1 MGATTAEILEA
12 HRRGDP
18 SALETLVAHCQSRI
32 EFLARKLLRNHPR
45 VRRWEE
51 TADVAQESLLRLH
64 AGLRATK
71 PESEAHLFRL
81 AALQVRR
88 EFIDLVR
95 HYDGPRSP
103 MGRLETNVWGAG
115 DEPVMRV
122 DLAENGDRDSPTAMD
137 RWSRFHAAVGELPD
151 DEQEVFQMVW
161 YLGADQRTIAA
172 MSGCSIRT
180 IKRRWKEAVA
190 RIKELLGEDHPR

>member
-1 MGATTAEILEA
+1 MSSTTAEILEA

-18 SALETLVAHCQSRI
+18 SAIETLIAHCQSRI

-51 TADVAQESLLRLH
+51 TADVVQESLLRLH
-64 AGLRATK
+64 AALTATK
-71 PESEAHLFRL
+71 PESETHLFRL

-88 EFIDLVR
+88 ELVDMVR

-103 MGRLETNVWGAG
+103 LGRLETNAWGTAG
-115 DEPVMRV
+115 ESVMCV
-122 DLAENGDRDSPTAMD
+122 ELAANGDCDSPTVMD
-137 RWSRFHAAVGELPD
+137 RWSRFHAAVGDLPT
-151 DEQEVFQMVW
+151 DEQEVFHMVW

-172 MSGCSIRT
+172 MTGCSTRT
-180 IKRRWKEAVA
+180 VKRRWKEAVA
-190 RIKELLGEDHPR
+190 RINGMLGEEHPR

>member
-12 HRRGDP
+12 HSRGDP
-18 SALETLVAHCQSRI
+18 SALETLVAHCQARI

-51 TADVAQESLLRLH
+51 TADVAQESLLRLY
-64 AGLRATK
+64 AALVATK
-71 PESEAHLFRL
+71 PESESHLFRL

-88 EFIDLVR
+88 ELIDLVR

-103 MGRLETNVWGAG
+103 VARLETNVWGATG
-115 DEPVMRV
+115 EPVARV
-122 DLAENGDRDSPTAMD
+122 DVAEADALDAPTAID
-137 RWSRFHAAVGELPD
+137 RWSRFHAAVGELPSE
-151 DEQEVFQMVW
+151 EQEVFHMVW

-172 MSGCSIRT
+172 MTGCSTRT
-180 IKRRWKEAVA
+180 VKRRWKDAVI
-190 RIKELLGEDHPR
+190 RINAMLGEDHPR